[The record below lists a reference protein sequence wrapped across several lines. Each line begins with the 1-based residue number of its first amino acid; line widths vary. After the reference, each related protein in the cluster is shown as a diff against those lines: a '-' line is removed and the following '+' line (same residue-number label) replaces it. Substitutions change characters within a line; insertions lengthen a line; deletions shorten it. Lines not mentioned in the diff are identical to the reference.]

1 MEAGPQLQE
10 LGGKGRE
17 LHSVTVGRFE
27 KDAVVDRRA
36 VCLATRF
43 LPRKA
48 RRVRIEDCV

>member
-1 MEAGPQLQE
+1 LEAGPQHAGA
-10 LGGKGRE
+10 GGKGRE
-17 LHSVTVGRFE
+17 LQPVPVGRFE
-27 KDAVVDRRA
+27 IDAVVDRRA